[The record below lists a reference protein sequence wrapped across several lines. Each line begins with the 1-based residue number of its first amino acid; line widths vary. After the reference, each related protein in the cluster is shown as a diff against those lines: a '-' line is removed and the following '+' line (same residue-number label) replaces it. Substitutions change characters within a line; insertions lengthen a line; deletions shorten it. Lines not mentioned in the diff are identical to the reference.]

1 MDSGAGG
8 INHSSLV
15 MKQLNYDMFNQY
27 TLHNHISDHNYISI
41 IIPNYNRKKDIL
53 EALQSI
59 YKQKFQAFEVIVVD
73 DNSSDKSAEAIR
85 QNFPDVK
92 VIALDKNG
100 GPAIARNIG
109 IKATRGNIIVGIDSD
124 VILPDNQVLTR
135 IASKFMEF
143 PALNCMAFR
152 VINYY
157 SQKDDTKT
165 WWHPLSIDEYA
176 DKEFYTDYF
185 SGSGY
190 AFRKLVFETAGYYP
204 EDLFMHG
211 EEVDLAFRILDNGFD
226 IVYCPSITVLHK
238 VEEQSRN
245 NLITFYYHRRNQIWI
260 VAKYYPF
267 MKGQAFMAP
276 RIAKTL
282 CQSLLQGRLITYLRS
297 LRDGVKGLPAARKR
311 RRPLKSETWQ
321 KIKQIRQQE
330 YSPNTDIKLND

>member
-1 MDSGAGG
+1 M
-8 INHSSLV
+8 NE
-15 MKQLNYDMFNQY
+15 
-27 TLHNHISDHNYISI
+27 HNFISI
-41 IIPNYNRKKDIL
+41 VIPTYNRKQDIL
-53 EALQSI
+53 EALRHVFEQE
-59 YKQKFQAFEVIVVD
+59 FQDFEAIVVD
-73 DNSSDKSAEAIR
+73 DNSSDQSVETIHKE
-85 QNFPDVK
+85 FPEVK
-92 VIALDKNG
+92 VITLEKNQ
-100 GPAIARNIG
+100 GPAVARNTG
-109 IKATRGNIIVGIDSD
+109 IKAACGNIIVGIDSD
-124 VILPDNQVLTR
+124 VILPDNQVFNR
-135 IASKFMEF
+135 IAAKFKEL
-143 PALNCMAFR
+143 PGLNCIALR
-152 VINYY
+152 IVNYY
-157 SQKDDTKT
+157 SRKNDVKT
-165 WWHPLSIDEYA
+165 WWHPLQIDQYA
-176 DKEFYTDYF
+176 EKPFFTDYF

-190 AFRKLVFETAGYYP
+190 AFRKIVFEQAGYYP
-204 EDLFMHG
+204 EELFMHG
-211 EEVDLAFRILDNGFD
+211 EEVDLSLRILDAGFD

-267 MKGQAFMAP
+267 MKGQAFMVP